1 MTDAAELFEQGVSL
15 QDEGRFEEALQSFD
29 QAIELEP
36 KNGGAWYRKAVC
48 LTELERYNE
57 AMECVGTAIQID
69 PRDLNALKLKFGL
82 AGKVK

>member
-1 MTDAAELFEQGVSL
+1 MTDAAGSFDQGVSL
-15 QDEGRFEEALQSFD
+15 QDEARFEEAIEAFD
-29 QAIELEP
+29 KAIEEDP

-82 AGKVK
+82 AGKVR